1 MLTHFLCPICNKIYK
16 VNNGR
21 LFGNELIV
29 CKFCF
34 EYEEKQKK
42 LTDNTKGE

>member
-1 MLTHFLCPICNKIYK
+1 MLTHFLCPICYKIYK
-16 VNNGR
+16 INLGR
-21 LFGNELIV
+21 LFGDELVV

-42 LTDNTKGE
+42 LPNDKGE